1 MTLES
6 KLTKQEQIDLY
17 GFPLNKE
24 TLSINSIV
32 QNRTLLYLSKIF
44 KLYDIN
50 LYNAIKRLKPVAIG
64 IDDYLYN
71 RIEDTYLFVLISTSH
86 NINKVLSSPIFET
99 HYIFDDITSSKLR
112 MLVFKFP
119 TEYSKYFDTFQLS
132 KYSEMYSLTELDK
145 IFVTVNDKKDYS
157 YSVLLNTN
165 ARRIQFLKLT
175 NEMFKSTLTLN
186 DISQSDFPI
195 KLENEIFNYND
206 GNRTKHSK

>member
-1 MTLES
+1 
-6 KLTKQEQIDLY
+6 
-17 GFPLNKE
+17 
-24 TLSINSIV
+24 
-32 QNRTLLYLSKIF
+32 
-44 KLYDIN
+44 
-50 LYNAIKRLKPVAIG
+50 
-64 IDDYLYN
+64 
-71 RIEDTYLFVLISTSH
+71 
-86 NINKVLSSPIFET
+86 
-99 HYIFDDITSSKLR
+99 

-195 KLENEIFNYND
+195 KFPVC
-206 GNRTKHSK
+206 

>member
-1 MTLES
+1 MTAES

-71 RIEDTYLFVLISTSH
+71 GISDTYLFVLIPSSVS
-86 NINKVLSSPIFET
+86 IDKILSSDILET
-99 HYIFDDITSSKLR
+99 HYIFDDIATAKLR

-119 TEYSKYFDTFQLS
+119 VEYSKHFDMFQLS
-132 KYSEMYSLTELDK
+132 NYSEIYSLTELDK
-145 IFVTVNDKKDYS
+145 IFVTINDKKDYS

-165 ARRIQFLKLT
+165 TRRNQFLKLT
-175 NEMFKSTLTLN
+175 NTMFNTSLSIS

-206 GNRTKHSK
+206 GIKSKC